1 MADKPNYLDPKTIDR
16 VANLELRARL
26 IVEGYI
32 TGMHKSPYNGFAVE
46 FATHREYVPG
56 DEIKHID
63 WKVWSRTDRYYI
75 KEYEEETNLQCT
87 ILLDC
92 SKSMR
97 YGSETDPKTGAS
109 KGISKFD
116 YAATCTASLA
126 HMLRQQQDSVGLVLF
141 DNEVRLNLPAK
152 NHPSHLRLLIHELE
166 KAEPDN
172 RTDVGDIFRRL
183 AEQIPKRGLV
193 VLISD
198 LFVDMSTLTQ
208 AMRHF
213 RHRKHEV
220 VVFHM
225 MHEDELTFPFQDNT
239 RFKGLETPV
248 ELLTEPRALRDSYLK
263 AIDRF
268 QQEVRKACASSGI
281 DYVLMNTKDPL
292 HAVLAN
298 YLAFRQR
305 TQRVASR
312 R

>member
-1 MADKPNYLDPKTIDR
+1 MPDKPDYLDPKTIDR
-16 VANLELRARL
+16 IANLELRARL
-26 IVEGYI
+26 VVEGYI

-97 YGSETDPKTGAS
+97 YGSETDTKTGAS
-109 KGISKFD
+109 KGWSKFD

-126 HMLRQQQDSVGLVLF
+126 HMMRQQQDSLGLVLYAT
-141 DNEVRLNLPAK
+141 EVRLNLPPK

-166 KAEPDN
+166 KAVPDN
-172 RTDVGDIFRRL
+172 RTDVGDVFRLL
-183 AEQIPKRGLV
+183 AEQIPRRGMV

-198 LFVDMSTLTQ
+198 LFVDLPTLTQ
-208 AMRHF
+208 SLRHF
-213 RHRKHEV
+213 RHRRHEV
-220 VVFHM
+220 VVFHL
-225 MHEDELTFPFQDNT
+225 MHEHELTFPFQDNT

-248 ELLTEPRALRDSYLK
+248 ELLTEPRALRDSYLQ
-263 AIDRF
+263 AVDRF
-268 QQEVRKACASSGI
+268 QAEVRKACASSGI
-281 DYVLMNTKDPL
+281 DYVLMNTKEPL
-292 HAVLAN
+292 HTVLAN

-305 TQRVASR
+305 TQRVGSR